1 MFFYS
6 RKKVSVFLIRNI
18 DDMRNKYGD
27 TGDDDGIDDGIR
39 VATRKERIIIVLE
52 LAASQC

>member
-27 TGDDDGIDDGIR
+27 TGDDDGIDEGIR

-52 LAASQC
+52 LAASQ